1 MKDFPRRLLCG
12 VCTLIL
18 SLGLCLNAAAK
29 ENTTPLSLSPLSL
42 EEYPLYQQE
51 ERAADAYIVM
61 EATTGRVLC
70 GQNIHERLAMAS
82 TTKIIGAMMVLE
94 QPNLDESFTVDPD
107 AIQVEGSS
115 MGLQEGDS
123 VSLYALAC
131 GMLLPSGNDAANTAG
146 VRLYG
151 SIKGFVQAMNQRAQ
165 ELGLHNTHYVTACGL
180 DAEGH
185 YSTAFDLA
193 KLTRVALQNEDFA
206 FICSQSSMK
215 VKFGN
220 PPYER
225 WLQNYNRLLELYP
238 DCIGVKTGFTTLA
251 GRTLVTCAER
261 DGARYVCVTL
271 NDPDDWDDH
280 KALYDWA
287 FANYSFAEVIPAGL
301 SYEVPLISG
310 AEMTA
315 PAETEGAAYAL
326 IQNGESYDM
335 ELELPAFAF
344 APISE
349 GERAGRA
356 VACSDGQEIASVRI
370 VYSEDVEVDRELKL
384 TPGERFLRFWVLTG
398 LSAPFYLE

>member
-1 MKDFPRRLLCG
+1 MVLLLRKFTG
-12 VCTLIL
+12 ILL
-18 SLGLCLNAAAK
+18 SLALIFAVKIPARAELAVSAKAAI
-29 ENTTPLSLSPLSL
+29 LMH
-42 EEYPLYQQE
+42 
-51 ERAADAYIVM
+51 ADS
-61 EATTGRVLC
+61 GRVLYEK
-70 GQNIHERLAMAS
+70 NADEHMLIAS
-82 TTKIIGAMMVLE
+82 TTKIMTAIVVLE
-94 QPNLDESFTVDPD
+94 HCELDDLVEVDSRS
-107 AIQVEGSS
+107 AGIEGSS
-115 MGLQEGDS
+115 MYLKAGESYTVEDLLYGL
-123 VSLYALAC
+123 
-131 GMLLPSGNDAANTAG
+131 LLVSGNDAASALALH
-146 VRLYG
+146 VADSMEEFAEL
-151 SIKGFVQAMNQRAQ
+151 MNAKAA
-165 ELGLHNTHYVTACGL
+165 ELGMTESSFKNAHGL
-180 DAEGH
+180 DEEGH
-185 YSTAFDLA
+185 YSTARDMA
-193 KLTRVALQNEDFA
+193 KLAAYCMGNEDFA
-206 FICSQSSMK
+206 RIAGTVSHTVGEQTL
-215 VKFGN
+215 VN
-220 PPYER
+220 H
-225 WLQNYNRLLELYP
+225 NRLLREYDGCL
-238 DCIGVKTGFTTLA
+238 GLKTGYTMAA

-349 GERAGRA
+349 GDRAGRA

>member
-1 MKDFPRRLLCG
+1 MRKFTG
-12 VCTLIL
+12 IVL
-18 SLGLCLNAAAK
+18 SLALIFAVKIPARAELAVSAKAAI
-29 ENTTPLSLSPLSL
+29 LMH
-42 EEYPLYQQE
+42 
-51 ERAADAYIVM
+51 ADS
-61 EATTGRVLC
+61 GRVLYEK
-70 GQNIHERLAMAS
+70 NADEHMLIAS
-82 TTKIIGAMMVLE
+82 TTKIMTAIVVLE
-94 QPNLDESFTVDPD
+94 HCELDDLVEVDSRS
-107 AIQVEGSS
+107 AGIEGSS
-115 MGLQEGDS
+115 MYLKAGESYTVEDLLYGL
-123 VSLYALAC
+123 
-131 GMLLPSGNDAANTAG
+131 LLVSGNDAASALALH
-146 VRLYG
+146 VADSMEEFAEL
-151 SIKGFVQAMNQRAQ
+151 MNAKAA
-165 ELGLHNTHYVTACGL
+165 ELGMTESSFKNAHGL
-180 DAEGH
+180 DEEGH
-185 YSTAFDLA
+185 YSTARDMA
-193 KLTRVALQNEDFA
+193 KLAAYCMGNEDFA
-206 FICSQSSMK
+206 RIAGTVSHTVGEQTL
-215 VKFGN
+215 VN
-220 PPYER
+220 H
-225 WLQNYNRLLELYP
+225 NRLLREYDGCL
-238 DCIGVKTGFTTLA
+238 GLKTGYTMAA

-315 PAETEGAAYAL
+315 QAETEGAAYAL

>member
-1 MKDFPRRLLCG
+1 MVLLLRKFTG
-12 VCTLIL
+12 IVL
-18 SLGLCLNAAAK
+18 SLALIFAVKIPARAELAVSAKAAI
-29 ENTTPLSLSPLSL
+29 LMH
-42 EEYPLYQQE
+42 
-51 ERAADAYIVM
+51 ADS
-61 EATTGRVLC
+61 GRVLYEKNA
-70 GQNIHERLAMAS
+70 GEHMLIAS
-82 TTKIIGAMMVLE
+82 TTKIMTAIVVLE
-94 QPNLDESFTVDPD
+94 HCELDDLVEVDSRS
-107 AIQVEGSS
+107 AGIEGSS
-115 MGLQEGDS
+115 MYLKAGESYTVEDLLYGL
-123 VSLYALAC
+123 
-131 GMLLPSGNDAANTAG
+131 LLVSGNDAASALALH
-146 VRLYG
+146 VADSMEEFAEL
-151 SIKGFVQAMNQRAQ
+151 MNAKAA
-165 ELGLHNTHYVTACGL
+165 ELGMTESSFKNAHGL
-180 DAEGH
+180 DEEGH
-185 YSTAFDLA
+185 YSTARDMA
-193 KLTRVALQNEDFA
+193 KLAAYCMGNEDFA
-206 FICSQSSMK
+206 RIAGTVSHTVGEQTL
-215 VKFGN
+215 VN
-220 PPYER
+220 H
-225 WLQNYNRLLELYP
+225 NRLLREYDGCL
-238 DCIGVKTGFTTLA
+238 GLKTGYTMAA

-349 GERAGRA
+349 GDRAGRA

-398 LSAPFYLE
+398 LSSPFYLE

>member
-1 MKDFPRRLLCG
+1 MRKFTGIL
-12 VCTLIL
+12 L
-18 SLGLCLNAAAK
+18 SLALIFAVKIPARAELAVSAKAAI
-29 ENTTPLSLSPLSL
+29 LMH
-42 EEYPLYQQE
+42 
-51 ERAADAYIVM
+51 ADS
-61 EATTGRVLC
+61 GRVLYEK
-70 GQNIHERLAMAS
+70 NADEHMLIAS
-82 TTKIIGAMMVLE
+82 TTKIMTAIVVLE
-94 QPNLDESFTVDPD
+94 HCELDDLVEVDSRS
-107 AIQVEGSS
+107 AGIEGSS
-115 MGLQEGDS
+115 MYLKAGESYTVEDLLYGL
-123 VSLYALAC
+123 
-131 GMLLPSGNDAANTAG
+131 LLVSGNDAASALALH
-146 VRLYG
+146 VADSMEEFAEL
-151 SIKGFVQAMNQRAQ
+151 MNAKAA
-165 ELGLHNTHYVTACGL
+165 ELGMTESSFKNAHGL
-180 DAEGH
+180 DEEGH
-185 YSTAFDLA
+185 YSTARDMA
-193 KLTRVALQNEDFA
+193 KLAAYCMGNEDFA
-206 FICSQSSMK
+206 RIAGTVSHTVGEQTL
-215 VKFGN
+215 VN
-220 PPYER
+220 H
-225 WLQNYNRLLELYP
+225 NRLLREYDGCL
-238 DCIGVKTGFTTLA
+238 GLKTGYTMAA

-315 PAETEGAAYAL
+315 PAETEGSAYAL
-326 IQNGESYDM
+326 IKNGESFDM

>member
-1 MKDFPRRLLCG
+1 MRKFTG
-12 VCTLIL
+12 IVL
-18 SLGLCLNAAAK
+18 SLALIFAVKIPARAELAVSAKAAI
-29 ENTTPLSLSPLSL
+29 LMH
-42 EEYPLYQQE
+42 
-51 ERAADAYIVM
+51 ADS
-61 EATTGRVLC
+61 GRVLYEK
-70 GQNIHERLAMAS
+70 NADEHMLIAS
-82 TTKIIGAMMVLE
+82 TTKIMTAIVVLE
-94 QPNLDESFTVDPD
+94 HCELDDLVEVDSRS
-107 AIQVEGSS
+107 AGIEGSS
-115 MGLQEGDS
+115 MYLKAGESYTVEDLLYGL
-123 VSLYALAC
+123 
-131 GMLLPSGNDAANTAG
+131 LLVSGNDAASALALH
-146 VRLYG
+146 VADSMEEFAEL
-151 SIKGFVQAMNQRAQ
+151 MNAKAA
-165 ELGLHNTHYVTACGL
+165 ELGMTESSFKNAHGL
-180 DAEGH
+180 DEEGH
-185 YSTAFDLA
+185 YSTARDMA
-193 KLTRVALQNEDFA
+193 KLAAYCMGNEDFA
-206 FICSQSSMK
+206 RIAGTVSHTVGEQTL
-215 VKFGN
+215 VN
-220 PPYER
+220 H
-225 WLQNYNRLLELYP
+225 NRLLREYDGCL
-238 DCIGVKTGFTTLA
+238 GLKTGYTMAA

-326 IQNGESYDM
+326 IQNGESFDM

>member
-1 MKDFPRRLLCG
+1 MRKFTG
-12 VCTLIL
+12 IVL
-18 SLGLCLNAAAK
+18 SLALIFAVKIPARAELAVSAKAAI
-29 ENTTPLSLSPLSL
+29 LMH
-42 EEYPLYQQE
+42 
-51 ERAADAYIVM
+51 ADS
-61 EATTGRVLC
+61 GRVLYEK
-70 GQNIHERLAMAS
+70 NADEHMLIAS
-82 TTKIIGAMMVLE
+82 TTKIMTAIVVLE
-94 QPNLDESFTVDPD
+94 HCELDDLVEVDSRS
-107 AIQVEGSS
+107 AGIEGSS
-115 MGLQEGDS
+115 MYLKAGESYTVEDLLYGL
-123 VSLYALAC
+123 
-131 GMLLPSGNDAANTAG
+131 LLVSGNDAASALALH
-146 VRLYG
+146 VADSMEEFAEL
-151 SIKGFVQAMNQRAQ
+151 MNAKAA
-165 ELGLHNTHYVTACGL
+165 ELGMTESSFKNAHGL
-180 DAEGH
+180 DEEGH
-185 YSTAFDLA
+185 YSTARDMA
-193 KLTRVALQNEDFA
+193 KLAAYCIGNEDFA
-206 FICSQSSMK
+206 RIAGTVSHTVGEQTL
-215 VKFGN
+215 VN
-220 PPYER
+220 H
-225 WLQNYNRLLELYP
+225 NRLLREYDGCL
-238 DCIGVKTGFTTLA
+238 GLKTGYTMAA

-271 NDPDDWDDH
+271 NDPADWDDH

-349 GERAGRA
+349 GDRAGRA

>member
-1 MKDFPRRLLCG
+1 MVLLLRKFTG
-12 VCTLIL
+12 IVL
-18 SLGLCLNAAAK
+18 SLALIFAVKIPARAELAVSAKAAI
-29 ENTTPLSLSPLSL
+29 LMH
-42 EEYPLYQQE
+42 
-51 ERAADAYIVM
+51 ADS
-61 EATTGRVLC
+61 GRVLYEK
-70 GQNIHERLAMAS
+70 NADEHMLIAS
-82 TTKIIGAMMVLE
+82 TTKIMTAIVVLE
-94 QPNLDESFTVDPD
+94 HCELDDLVEVDSRS
-107 AIQVEGSS
+107 AGIEGSS
-115 MGLQEGDS
+115 MYLKAGESYTVEDLLYGL
-123 VSLYALAC
+123 
-131 GMLLPSGNDAANTAG
+131 LLVSGNDAASALALH
-146 VRLYG
+146 VADSMEEFAEL
-151 SIKGFVQAMNQRAQ
+151 MNAKAA
-165 ELGLHNTHYVTACGL
+165 ELGMTESSFKNAHGL
-180 DAEGH
+180 DEEGH
-185 YSTAFDLA
+185 YSTARDMA
-193 KLTRVALQNEDFA
+193 KLAAYCMGNEDFA
-206 FICSQSSMK
+206 RIAGTVSHTVGEQTL
-215 VKFGN
+215 VN
-220 PPYER
+220 H
-225 WLQNYNRLLELYP
+225 NRLLREY
-238 DCIGVKTGFTTLA
+238 DCCLGLKTGYTMAA

-326 IQNGESYDM
+326 IKNGESYDM

>member
-1 MKDFPRRLLCG
+1 MRKFTGIL
-12 VCTLIL
+12 L
-18 SLGLCLNAAAK
+18 SLALIFAVKIPAQAELAVSAKAAI
-29 ENTTPLSLSPLSL
+29 LMH
-42 EEYPLYQQE
+42 
-51 ERAADAYIVM
+51 ADS
-61 EATTGRVLC
+61 GRVLYEK
-70 GQNIHERLAMAS
+70 NADEHMLIAS
-82 TTKIIGAMMVLE
+82 TTKIMTAIVVLE
-94 QPNLDESFTVDPD
+94 HCELDDLVEVDSRS
-107 AIQVEGSS
+107 AGIEGSS
-115 MGLQEGDS
+115 MYLKAGESYTVEDLLYGL
-123 VSLYALAC
+123 
-131 GMLLPSGNDAANTAG
+131 LLVSGNDAASALALH
-146 VRLYG
+146 VADSMEEFAEL
-151 SIKGFVQAMNQRAQ
+151 MNAKAA
-165 ELGLHNTHYVTACGL
+165 ELGMTESSFKNAHGL
-180 DAEGH
+180 DEEGH
-185 YSTAFDLA
+185 YSTARDMA
-193 KLTRVALQNEDFA
+193 KLAAYCMGNEDFA
-206 FICSQSSMK
+206 RIAGTVSHTVGEQTL
-215 VKFGN
+215 VN
-220 PPYER
+220 H
-225 WLQNYNRLLELYP
+225 NRLLREYDGCL
-238 DCIGVKTGFTTLA
+238 GLKTGYTMAA

-271 NDPDDWDDH
+271 NDPADWDDH

-349 GERAGRA
+349 GDRAGRA

-384 TPGERFLRFWVLTG
+384 TPGERFLRFWVLTR

>member
-1 MKDFPRRLLCG
+1 LRKFTGIL
-12 VCTLIL
+12 L
-18 SLGLCLNAAAK
+18 SLALIFAVKIPARAELAVSAKAAI
-29 ENTTPLSLSPLSL
+29 LMH
-42 EEYPLYQQE
+42 
-51 ERAADAYIVM
+51 ADS
-61 EATTGRVLC
+61 GRVLYEK
-70 GQNIHERLAMAS
+70 NADEHMLIAS
-82 TTKIIGAMMVLE
+82 TTKIMTAIVVLE
-94 QPNLDESFTVDPD
+94 HCELDDLVEVDSRS
-107 AIQVEGSS
+107 AGIEGSS
-115 MGLQEGDS
+115 MYLKAGESYTVEDLLYGL
-123 VSLYALAC
+123 
-131 GMLLPSGNDAANTAG
+131 LLVSGNDAASALALH
-146 VRLYG
+146 VADSMEEFAEL
-151 SIKGFVQAMNQRAQ
+151 MNAKAA
-165 ELGLHNTHYVTACGL
+165 ELGMTESSFKNAHGL
-180 DAEGH
+180 DEEGH
-185 YSTAFDLA
+185 YSTARDMA
-193 KLTRVALQNEDFA
+193 KLAAYCMGNEDFA
-206 FICSQSSMK
+206 RIAGTVSHTVGEQTL
-215 VKFGN
+215 VN
-220 PPYER
+220 H
-225 WLQNYNRLLELYP
+225 NRLLREYDGCL
-238 DCIGVKTGFTTLA
+238 GLKTGYTMAA

-315 PAETEGAAYAL
+315 PAETEGSAYAL
-326 IQNGESYDM
+326 IKNGESFDM

>member
-1 MKDFPRRLLCG
+1 MVLLLRKFTG
-12 VCTLIL
+12 IVL
-18 SLGLCLNAAAK
+18 SLALIFAVKIPARAELAVSAKAAI
-29 ENTTPLSLSPLSL
+29 LMH
-42 EEYPLYQQE
+42 
-51 ERAADAYIVM
+51 ADS
-61 EATTGRVLC
+61 GRVLYEK
-70 GQNIHERLAMAS
+70 NADEHMLIAS
-82 TTKIIGAMMVLE
+82 TTKIMTAIVVLE
-94 QPNLDESFTVDPD
+94 HCELDDLVEVDSRS
-107 AIQVEGSS
+107 AGIEGSS
-115 MGLQEGDS
+115 MYLKAGESYTVEDLLYGL
-123 VSLYALAC
+123 
-131 GMLLPSGNDAANTAG
+131 LLVSGNDAASALALH
-146 VRLYG
+146 VADSMEEFAEL
-151 SIKGFVQAMNQRAQ
+151 MNAKAA
-165 ELGLHNTHYVTACGL
+165 ELGMTESSFKNAHGL
-180 DAEGH
+180 DEEGH
-185 YSTAFDLA
+185 YSTARDMA
-193 KLTRVALQNEDFA
+193 KLAAYCMGNEDFA
-206 FICSQSSMK
+206 RIAGTVSHTVGEQTL
-215 VKFGN
+215 VN
-220 PPYER
+220 H
-225 WLQNYNRLLELYP
+225 NRLLREYDGCL
-238 DCIGVKTGFTTLA
+238 GLKTGYTMAA

-271 NDPDDWDDH
+271 NDPADWDDH

-349 GERAGRA
+349 GDRAGRA
-356 VACSDGQEIASVRI
+356 VACLDGQEIASVRI

>member
-1 MKDFPRRLLCG
+1 MVLLLRKFTG
-12 VCTLIL
+12 IVL
-18 SLGLCLNAAAK
+18 SLALIFAVKIPARAELAVSAKAAI
-29 ENTTPLSLSPLSL
+29 LMH
-42 EEYPLYQQE
+42 
-51 ERAADAYIVM
+51 ADS
-61 EATTGRVLC
+61 GRVLYEK
-70 GQNIHERLAMAS
+70 NADERMLIAS
-82 TTKIIGAMMVLE
+82 TTKIMTAIVVLE
-94 QPNLDESFTVDPD
+94 HCELDDLVEVDSRS
-107 AIQVEGSS
+107 AGIEGSS
-115 MGLQEGDS
+115 MYLKAGESYTVEDLLYGL
-123 VSLYALAC
+123 
-131 GMLLPSGNDAANTAG
+131 LLVSGNDAASALALH
-146 VRLYG
+146 VADSMEEFAEL
-151 SIKGFVQAMNQRAQ
+151 MNAKAA
-165 ELGLHNTHYVTACGL
+165 ELGLTESSFKNAHGL
-180 DAEGH
+180 DEEGH
-185 YSTAFDLA
+185 YSTARDMA
-193 KLTRVALQNEDFA
+193 KLAAYCIGNEDFA
-206 FICSQSSMK
+206 RIAGTVSHTVGEQTL
-215 VKFGN
+215 VN
-220 PPYER
+220 H
-225 WLQNYNRLLELYP
+225 NRLLREYDGCL
-238 DCIGVKTGFTTLA
+238 GLKTGYTMAA

-370 VYSEDVEVDRELKL
+370 VYSEDVEMDRELKL

>member
-1 MKDFPRRLLCG
+1 MVLLLRKFTG
-12 VCTLIL
+12 ILL
-18 SLGLCLNAAAK
+18 SLALIFAVKIPARAELAVSAEAAI
-29 ENTTPLSLSPLSL
+29 LMH
-42 EEYPLYQQE
+42 
-51 ERAADAYIVM
+51 ADS
-61 EATTGRVLC
+61 GRVLYEK
-70 GQNIHERLAMAS
+70 NADEHMLIAS
-82 TTKIIGAMMVLE
+82 TTKIMTAIVVLE
-94 QPNLDESFTVDPD
+94 HCELDDLVEVDSRS
-107 AIQVEGSS
+107 AGIEGSS
-115 MGLQEGDS
+115 MYLKAGESYTVEDLLYGL
-123 VSLYALAC
+123 
-131 GMLLPSGNDAANTAG
+131 LLVSGNDAASALALH
-146 VRLYG
+146 VADSMEEFAEL
-151 SIKGFVQAMNQRAQ
+151 MNAKAA
-165 ELGLHNTHYVTACGL
+165 ELGMTESSFKNAHGL
-180 DAEGH
+180 DEEGH
-185 YSTAFDLA
+185 YSTARDMA
-193 KLTRVALQNEDFA
+193 KLAAYCMGNEDFA
-206 FICSQSSMK
+206 RIAGTVSHTVGEQTL
-215 VKFGN
+215 VN
-220 PPYER
+220 H
-225 WLQNYNRLLELYP
+225 NRLLREYDGCL
-238 DCIGVKTGFTTLA
+238 GLKTGYTMAA

-326 IQNGESYDM
+326 IQNGERYDM

>member
-1 MKDFPRRLLCG
+1 MVLLLRKFTG
-12 VCTLIL
+12 IVL
-18 SLGLCLNAAAK
+18 SLALIFAVKIPARAELAVSAKAAI
-29 ENTTPLSLSPLSL
+29 LMH
-42 EEYPLYQQE
+42 
-51 ERAADAYIVM
+51 ADS
-61 EATTGRVLC
+61 GRVLYEK
-70 GQNIHERLAMAS
+70 NADEHMLIAS
-82 TTKIIGAMMVLE
+82 TTKIMTAIVVLE
-94 QPNLDESFTVDPD
+94 HCELDDLVEVDSRS
-107 AIQVEGSS
+107 AGIEGSS
-115 MGLQEGDS
+115 MYLKAGESYTVEDLLYGL
-123 VSLYALAC
+123 
-131 GMLLPSGNDAANTAG
+131 LLVSGNDAASALALH
-146 VRLYG
+146 VADSMEEFAEL
-151 SIKGFVQAMNQRAQ
+151 MNAKAA
-165 ELGLHNTHYVTACGL
+165 ELGMTESSFKNAHGL
-180 DAEGH
+180 DEEGH
-185 YSTAFDLA
+185 YSTARDMA
-193 KLTRVALQNEDFA
+193 KLAAYCMGNEDFA
-206 FICSQSSMK
+206 RIAGTVSHTVGEQTL
-215 VKFGN
+215 VN
-220 PPYER
+220 H
-225 WLQNYNRLLELYP
+225 NRLLREYDGCL
-238 DCIGVKTGFTTLA
+238 GLKTGYTMAA

-315 PAETEGAAYAL
+315 QAETEGAAYAL

-398 LSAPFYLE
+398 LSSPFYLE

>member
-1 MKDFPRRLLCG
+1 MRKFTG
-12 VCTLIL
+12 IVL
-18 SLGLCLNAAAK
+18 SLALIFAVKIPARAELAVSAKAAI
-29 ENTTPLSLSPLSL
+29 LMH
-42 EEYPLYQQE
+42 
-51 ERAADAYIVM
+51 ADS
-61 EATTGRVLC
+61 GRVLYEK
-70 GQNIHERLAMAS
+70 NADEHMLIAS
-82 TTKIIGAMMVLE
+82 TTKIMTAIVVLE
-94 QPNLDESFTVDPD
+94 HCELDDLVEVDSRS
-107 AIQVEGSS
+107 AGIEGSS
-115 MGLQEGDS
+115 MYLKAGESYTVEDLLYGL
-123 VSLYALAC
+123 
-131 GMLLPSGNDAANTAG
+131 LLVSGNDAASALALH
-146 VRLYG
+146 VADSMEEFAEL
-151 SIKGFVQAMNQRAQ
+151 MNAKAA
-165 ELGLHNTHYVTACGL
+165 ELGMTESSFKNAHGL
-180 DAEGH
+180 DEEGH
-185 YSTAFDLA
+185 YSTARDMA
-193 KLTRVALQNEDFA
+193 KLAAYCMGNEDFA
-206 FICSQSSMK
+206 RIAGTVSHTVGEQTQ
-215 VKFGN
+215 VN
-220 PPYER
+220 H
-225 WLQNYNRLLELYP
+225 NRLLREYDGCL
-238 DCIGVKTGFTTLA
+238 GLKTGYTMAA

-384 TPGERFLRFWVLTG
+384 TPGERFLRFWVLTR

>member
-1 MKDFPRRLLCG
+1 MRKFTGIL
-12 VCTLIL
+12 L
-18 SLGLCLNAAAK
+18 SLALIFAVKIPARAELAVSAKAAI
-29 ENTTPLSLSPLSL
+29 LMH
-42 EEYPLYQQE
+42 
-51 ERAADAYIVM
+51 ADS
-61 EATTGRVLC
+61 GRVLYEK
-70 GQNIHERLAMAS
+70 NADEHMLIAS
-82 TTKIIGAMMVLE
+82 TTKIMTAIVVLE
-94 QPNLDESFTVDPD
+94 HCELDDLVEVDSRS
-107 AIQVEGSS
+107 AGIEGSS
-115 MGLQEGDS
+115 MYLKAGESYTVEDLLYGL
-123 VSLYALAC
+123 
-131 GMLLPSGNDAANTAG
+131 LLVSGNDAASA
-146 VRLYG
+146 LALHAAD
-151 SIKGFVQAMNQRAQ
+151 SMEEFAELMNAKAA
-165 ELGLHNTHYVTACGL
+165 ELGMTESSFKNAHGL
-180 DAEGH
+180 DEEGH
-185 YSTAFDLA
+185 YSTARDMA
-193 KLTRVALQNEDFA
+193 KLAAYCMGNEDFA
-206 FICSQSSMK
+206 RIAGTVSHTVGEQTL
-215 VKFGN
+215 VN
-220 PPYER
+220 H
-225 WLQNYNRLLELYP
+225 NRLLREYDGCL
-238 DCIGVKTGFTTLA
+238 GLKTGYTMAA

-398 LSAPFYLE
+398 LSSPFYLE

>member
-1 MKDFPRRLLCG
+1 MRKFTG
-12 VCTLIL
+12 IVL
-18 SLGLCLNAAAK
+18 SLALIFAVKIPARAELAVSAKAAI
-29 ENTTPLSLSPLSL
+29 LMH
-42 EEYPLYQQE
+42 
-51 ERAADAYIVM
+51 ADS
-61 EATTGRVLC
+61 GRVLYEK
-70 GQNIHERLAMAS
+70 NADEHMLIAS
-82 TTKIIGAMMVLE
+82 TTKIMTAIVVLE
-94 QPNLDESFTVDPD
+94 HCELDDLVEVDSRS
-107 AIQVEGSS
+107 AGIEGSS
-115 MGLQEGDS
+115 MYLKAGESYTVEDLLYGL
-123 VSLYALAC
+123 
-131 GMLLPSGNDAANTAG
+131 LLVSGNDAASALALH
-146 VRLYG
+146 VADSMEEFAEL
-151 SIKGFVQAMNQRAQ
+151 MNAKAA
-165 ELGLHNTHYVTACGL
+165 ELGMTESSFKNAHGL
-180 DAEGH
+180 DEEGH
-185 YSTAFDLA
+185 YSTARDMA
-193 KLTRVALQNEDFA
+193 KLAAYCMGNEDFA
-206 FICSQSSMK
+206 RIARTVSHTVGEQTL
-215 VKFGN
+215 VN
-220 PPYER
+220 H
-225 WLQNYNRLLELYP
+225 NRLLREYDGCL
-238 DCIGVKTGFTTLA
+238 GLKTGYTMAA

-398 LSAPFYLE
+398 LSSPFYLE

>member
-1 MKDFPRRLLCG
+1 MVLLLRKFTG
-12 VCTLIL
+12 IVL
-18 SLGLCLNAAAK
+18 SLALIFAVKIPARAELAVSAKAAI
-29 ENTTPLSLSPLSL
+29 LMH
-42 EEYPLYQQE
+42 
-51 ERAADAYIVM
+51 ADS
-61 EATTGRVLC
+61 GRVLYEK
-70 GQNIHERLAMAS
+70 NADEHMLIAS
-82 TTKIIGAMMVLE
+82 TTKIMTAIVVLE
-94 QPNLDESFTVDPD
+94 HCELDDLVEVDSRS
-107 AIQVEGSS
+107 AGIEGSS
-115 MGLQEGDS
+115 MYLKAGESYTVEDLLYGL
-123 VSLYALAC
+123 
-131 GMLLPSGNDAANTAG
+131 LLVSGNDAASALALH
-146 VRLYG
+146 VADSMEEFAEL
-151 SIKGFVQAMNQRAQ
+151 MNAKAA
-165 ELGLHNTHYVTACGL
+165 ELGMTESSFKNAHGL
-180 DAEGH
+180 DEEGH
-185 YSTAFDLA
+185 YSTARDMA
-193 KLTRVALQNEDFA
+193 KLAAYCMGNEDFA
-206 FICSQSSMK
+206 RIAGTVSHTVGEQTL
-215 VKFGN
+215 VN
-220 PPYER
+220 H
-225 WLQNYNRLLELYP
+225 NRLLREYDGCL
-238 DCIGVKTGFTTLA
+238 GLKTGYTMAA

-349 GERAGRA
+349 GDRAGRA

-384 TPGERFLRFWVLTG
+384 TPGERFLRFWVLTR

>member
-1 MKDFPRRLLCG
+1 MVLLLRKFTG
-12 VCTLIL
+12 IVL
-18 SLGLCLNAAAK
+18 SLALIFAVKIPARAELAVSAKAAI
-29 ENTTPLSLSPLSL
+29 LMH
-42 EEYPLYQQE
+42 
-51 ERAADAYIVM
+51 ADS
-61 EATTGRVLC
+61 GRVLYEK
-70 GQNIHERLAMAS
+70 NADEHMLIAS
-82 TTKIIGAMMVLE
+82 TTKIMTAIVVLE
-94 QPNLDESFTVDPD
+94 HCELDDLVEVDSRS
-107 AIQVEGSS
+107 AGIEGSS
-115 MGLQEGDS
+115 MYLKAGESYTVEDLLYGL
-123 VSLYALAC
+123 
-131 GMLLPSGNDAANTAG
+131 LLVSGNDAASALALH
-146 VRLYG
+146 VADSMEEFAEL
-151 SIKGFVQAMNQRAQ
+151 MNAKAA
-165 ELGLHNTHYVTACGL
+165 ELGMTESSFKNAHGL
-180 DAEGH
+180 DEEGH
-185 YSTAFDLA
+185 YSTARDMA
-193 KLTRVALQNEDFA
+193 KLAAYCIGNEDFA
-206 FICSQSSMK
+206 RIAGTVSHTVGEQTL
-215 VKFGN
+215 VN
-220 PPYER
+220 H
-225 WLQNYNRLLELYP
+225 NRLLREYDGCL
-238 DCIGVKTGFTTLA
+238 GLKTGYTMAA

-384 TPGERFLRFWVLTG
+384 TPGERFLCFWVLTG
-398 LSAPFYLE
+398 LSSPFYLE

>member
-1 MKDFPRRLLCG
+1 MRKFTGIL
-12 VCTLIL
+12 L
-18 SLGLCLNAAAK
+18 SLALIFAVKIPARAELAVSAKAAI
-29 ENTTPLSLSPLSL
+29 LMH
-42 EEYPLYQQE
+42 
-51 ERAADAYIVM
+51 ADS
-61 EATTGRVLC
+61 GRVLYEK
-70 GQNIHERLAMAS
+70 NADEHMLIAS
-82 TTKIIGAMMVLE
+82 TTKIMTAIVVLE
-94 QPNLDESFTVDPD
+94 HCELDDLVEIDSRS
-107 AIQVEGSS
+107 AGIEGSS
-115 MGLQEGDS
+115 MYLKAGESYTVEDLLYGL
-123 VSLYALAC
+123 
-131 GMLLPSGNDAANTAG
+131 LLVSGNDAASALALH
-146 VRLYG
+146 VADSMEEFAEL
-151 SIKGFVQAMNQRAQ
+151 MNAKAA
-165 ELGLHNTHYVTACGL
+165 ELGMTESSFKNAHGL
-180 DAEGH
+180 DEEGH
-185 YSTAFDLA
+185 YSTARDMA
-193 KLTRVALQNEDFA
+193 KLAAYCMGNEDFA
-206 FICSQSSMK
+206 RIAGTVSHTVGEQTL
-215 VKFGN
+215 VN
-220 PPYER
+220 H
-225 WLQNYNRLLELYP
+225 NRLLREYDGCL
-238 DCIGVKTGFTTLA
+238 GLKTGYTMAA

-326 IQNGESYDM
+326 IKNGESYDM

>member
-1 MKDFPRRLLCG
+1 MRKFTG
-12 VCTLIL
+12 IVL
-18 SLGLCLNAAAK
+18 SLALIFAVKIPARAELAVSAKAAI
-29 ENTTPLSLSPLSL
+29 LMH
-42 EEYPLYQQE
+42 
-51 ERAADAYIVM
+51 ADS
-61 EATTGRVLC
+61 GRVLYEKKADEHML
-70 GQNIHERLAMAS
+70 IAS
-82 TTKIIGAMMVLE
+82 TTKIMTAIVVLE
-94 QPNLDESFTVDPD
+94 HCELDDLVEVDSRS
-107 AIQVEGSS
+107 AGIEGSS
-115 MGLQEGDS
+115 MYLKAGESYTVEDLLYGL
-123 VSLYALAC
+123 
-131 GMLLPSGNDAANTAG
+131 LLVSGNDAASALALH
-146 VRLYG
+146 VADSMEEFAEL
-151 SIKGFVQAMNQRAQ
+151 MNAKAA
-165 ELGLHNTHYVTACGL
+165 ELGMTESSFKNAHGL
-180 DAEGH
+180 DEEGH
-185 YSTAFDLA
+185 YSTARDMA
-193 KLTRVALQNEDFA
+193 KLAAYCMGNEDFA
-206 FICSQSSMK
+206 RIAGTVSHTVGEQTL
-215 VKFGN
+215 VN
-220 PPYER
+220 H
-225 WLQNYNRLLELYP
+225 NRLLREYDGCL
-238 DCIGVKTGFTTLA
+238 GLKTGYTMAA

-315 PAETEGAAYAL
+315 QAETEGAAYAL

-398 LSAPFYLE
+398 LSSPFYLE

>member
-1 MKDFPRRLLCG
+1 MRKFTG
-12 VCTLIL
+12 IVL
-18 SLGLCLNAAAK
+18 SLALIFAVKIPARAELAVSAKAAI
-29 ENTTPLSLSPLSL
+29 LMH
-42 EEYPLYQQE
+42 
-51 ERAADAYIVM
+51 ADS
-61 EATTGRVLC
+61 GRVLYEK
-70 GQNIHERLAMAS
+70 NADERMLIAS
-82 TTKIIGAMMVLE
+82 TTKIMTAIVVLE
-94 QPNLDESFTVDPD
+94 HCELDDLVEVDSRS
-107 AIQVEGSS
+107 AGIEGSS
-115 MGLQEGDS
+115 MYLKAGESYTVEDLLYGL
-123 VSLYALAC
+123 
-131 GMLLPSGNDAANTAG
+131 LLVSGNDAASALALH
-146 VRLYG
+146 VADSMEEFAEL
-151 SIKGFVQAMNQRAQ
+151 MNAKAA
-165 ELGLHNTHYVTACGL
+165 ELGLTESSFKNAHGL
-180 DAEGH
+180 DEEGH
-185 YSTAFDLA
+185 YSTARDMA
-193 KLTRVALQNEDFA
+193 KLAAYCMGNEDFA
-206 FICSQSSMK
+206 RIAGTVSHTVGEQTL
-215 VKFGN
+215 VN
-220 PPYER
+220 H
-225 WLQNYNRLLELYP
+225 NRLLREYDGCL
-238 DCIGVKTGFTTLA
+238 GLKTGYTMAA

>member
-1 MKDFPRRLLCG
+1 MVLLLRKFTG
-12 VCTLIL
+12 ILL
-18 SLGLCLNAAAK
+18 SLALIFAVKIPARAELAVSAKAAI
-29 ENTTPLSLSPLSL
+29 LMH
-42 EEYPLYQQE
+42 
-51 ERAADAYIVM
+51 ADS
-61 EATTGRVLC
+61 GRVLYEK
-70 GQNIHERLAMAS
+70 NADEHMLIAS
-82 TTKIIGAMMVLE
+82 TTKIMTAIVVLE
-94 QPNLDESFTVDPD
+94 HCELDDLVEVDSRS
-107 AIQVEGSS
+107 AGIEGSS
-115 MGLQEGDS
+115 MYLKAEESYTVEDLLYGL
-123 VSLYALAC
+123 
-131 GMLLPSGNDAANTAG
+131 LLVSGNDAASALALH
-146 VRLYG
+146 VADSMEEFAEL
-151 SIKGFVQAMNQRAQ
+151 MNAKAA
-165 ELGLHNTHYVTACGL
+165 ELGMTESSFKNAHGL
-180 DAEGH
+180 DEEGH
-185 YSTAFDLA
+185 YSTARDMA
-193 KLTRVALQNEDFA
+193 KLAAYCMGNEDFA
-206 FICSQSSMK
+206 RIAGTVSHTVGEQTL
-215 VKFGN
+215 VN
-220 PPYER
+220 H
-225 WLQNYNRLLELYP
+225 NRLLREYDGCL
-238 DCIGVKTGFTTLA
+238 GLKTGYTMAA

>member
-1 MKDFPRRLLCG
+1 MVLLLRKFTG
-12 VCTLIL
+12 ILLSLTLIFAVKIPARAEL
-18 SLGLCLNAAAK
+18 AVSAKAAI
-29 ENTTPLSLSPLSL
+29 LMH
-42 EEYPLYQQE
+42 
-51 ERAADAYIVM
+51 ADS
-61 EATTGRVLC
+61 GRVLYEK
-70 GQNIHERLAMAS
+70 NADEHMLIAS
-82 TTKIIGAMMVLE
+82 TTKIMTAIVVLE
-94 QPNLDESFTVDPD
+94 HCELDDLVEVDSRS
-107 AIQVEGSS
+107 AGIEGSS
-115 MGLQEGDS
+115 MYLKAGESYTVEDLLYGL
-123 VSLYALAC
+123 
-131 GMLLPSGNDAANTAG
+131 LLVSGNDAASALALH
-146 VRLYG
+146 VADSMEEFAEL
-151 SIKGFVQAMNQRAQ
+151 MNAKAA
-165 ELGLHNTHYVTACGL
+165 ELGMTESSFKNAHGL
-180 DAEGH
+180 DEEGH
-185 YSTAFDLA
+185 YSTARDMA
-193 KLTRVALQNEDFA
+193 KLAAYCMGNEDFA
-206 FICSQSSMK
+206 RIAGTVSHTVGEQTL
-215 VKFGN
+215 VN
-220 PPYER
+220 H
-225 WLQNYNRLLELYP
+225 NRLLREYDGCL
-238 DCIGVKTGFTTLA
+238 GLKTGYTMAA

-315 PAETEGAAYAL
+315 PAETEGSAYAL
-326 IQNGESYDM
+326 IKNGESFDM

-384 TPGERFLRFWVLTG
+384 TPGERFLRFWVLMG

>member
-1 MKDFPRRLLCG
+1 MRKFTGIL
-12 VCTLIL
+12 L
-18 SLGLCLNAAAK
+18 SLALIFAVKIPARAELAVSAKAAI
-29 ENTTPLSLSPLSL
+29 LMH
-42 EEYPLYQQE
+42 
-51 ERAADAYIVM
+51 ADS
-61 EATTGRVLC
+61 GRVLYEK
-70 GQNIHERLAMAS
+70 NADEHMLIAS
-82 TTKIIGAMMVLE
+82 TTKIMTAIVVLE
-94 QPNLDESFTVDPD
+94 HCELDDLVEVDSRS
-107 AIQVEGSS
+107 AGIEGSS
-115 MGLQEGDS
+115 MYLKAGESYTVEDLLYGL
-123 VSLYALAC
+123 
-131 GMLLPSGNDAANTAG
+131 LLVSGNDAASALALH
-146 VRLYG
+146 VADSMEEFAEL
-151 SIKGFVQAMNQRAQ
+151 MNAKAA
-165 ELGLHNTHYVTACGL
+165 ELGMTESSFKNAHGL
-180 DAEGH
+180 DEEGH
-185 YSTAFDLA
+185 YSTARDMA
-193 KLTRVALQNEDFA
+193 KLAAYCMGNEDFA
-206 FICSQSSMK
+206 RIAGTVSHTVGEQTL
-215 VKFGN
+215 VN
-220 PPYER
+220 H
-225 WLQNYNRLLELYP
+225 NRLLREYDGCL
-238 DCIGVKTGFTTLA
+238 GLKTGYTMAA

-398 LSAPFYLE
+398 LSSPFYLE

>member
-1 MKDFPRRLLCG
+1 MRKFTG
-12 VCTLIL
+12 IVL
-18 SLGLCLNAAAK
+18 SLALIFAVKIPARAELAVSAKAAI
-29 ENTTPLSLSPLSL
+29 LMH
-42 EEYPLYQQE
+42 
-51 ERAADAYIVM
+51 ADS
-61 EATTGRVLC
+61 GRVLYEK
-70 GQNIHERLAMAS
+70 NADEHMLIAS
-82 TTKIIGAMMVLE
+82 TTKIMTAIVVLE
-94 QPNLDESFTVDPD
+94 HCELDDLVEVDSRS
-107 AIQVEGSS
+107 AGIEGSS
-115 MGLQEGDS
+115 MYLKAGESYTVEDLLYGL
-123 VSLYALAC
+123 
-131 GMLLPSGNDAANTAG
+131 LLVSGNDAASALALHVADSMEEFAELMTA
-146 VRLYG
+146 
-151 SIKGFVQAMNQRAQ
+151 KAA
-165 ELGLHNTHYVTACGL
+165 ELGMTESSFKNAHGL
-180 DAEGH
+180 DEEGH
-185 YSTAFDLA
+185 YSTARDMA
-193 KLTRVALQNEDFA
+193 KLAAYCMGNEDFA
-206 FICSQSSMK
+206 RIAGTVSHTVGEQTL
-215 VKFGN
+215 VN
-220 PPYER
+220 H
-225 WLQNYNRLLELYP
+225 NRLLREYDGCL
-238 DCIGVKTGFTTLA
+238 GLKTGYTMAA

>member
-1 MKDFPRRLLCG
+1 MRKFTGIL
-12 VCTLIL
+12 L
-18 SLGLCLNAAAK
+18 SLALIFAVKIPAQAELAVSAKAAI
-29 ENTTPLSLSPLSL
+29 LMH
-42 EEYPLYQQE
+42 
-51 ERAADAYIVM
+51 ADS
-61 EATTGRVLC
+61 GRVLYEK
-70 GQNIHERLAMAS
+70 NADEHMLIAS
-82 TTKIIGAMMVLE
+82 TTKIMTAIVVLE
-94 QPNLDESFTVDPD
+94 HCELDDLVEVDSRS
-107 AIQVEGSS
+107 AGIEGSS
-115 MGLQEGDS
+115 MYLKAGESYTVEDLLYGL
-123 VSLYALAC
+123 
-131 GMLLPSGNDAANTAG
+131 LLVSGNDAASALALH
-146 VRLYG
+146 VADSMEEFAEL
-151 SIKGFVQAMNQRAQ
+151 MNAKAA
-165 ELGLHNTHYVTACGL
+165 ELGMTESSFKNAHGL
-180 DAEGH
+180 DEEGH
-185 YSTAFDLA
+185 YSTARDMA
-193 KLTRVALQNEDFA
+193 KLAAYCMGNEDFA
-206 FICSQSSMK
+206 RIAGTVSHTVGEQTL
-215 VKFGN
+215 VN
-220 PPYER
+220 H
-225 WLQNYNRLLELYP
+225 NRLLREYDGCL
-238 DCIGVKTGFTTLA
+238 GLKTGYTMAA
-251 GRTLVTCAER
+251 GRTLVTCAES

-384 TPGERFLRFWVLTG
+384 TPGERFLRFWVLTR

>member
-1 MKDFPRRLLCG
+1 MRKFTG
-12 VCTLIL
+12 IVL
-18 SLGLCLNAAAK
+18 SLALIFAVKIPARAELAVSAKAAI
-29 ENTTPLSLSPLSL
+29 LMH
-42 EEYPLYQQE
+42 
-51 ERAADAYIVM
+51 ADS
-61 EATTGRVLC
+61 GRVLYEK
-70 GQNIHERLAMAS
+70 NADEHMLIAS
-82 TTKIIGAMMVLE
+82 TTKIMTAIVVLE
-94 QPNLDESFTVDPD
+94 HCELDDLVEVDSRS
-107 AIQVEGSS
+107 AGIEGSS
-115 MGLQEGDS
+115 MYLKAGESYTVEDLLYGL
-123 VSLYALAC
+123 
-131 GMLLPSGNDAANTAG
+131 LLVSGNDAASALALH
-146 VRLYG
+146 VADSMEEFAEL
-151 SIKGFVQAMNQRAQ
+151 MNAKAA
-165 ELGLHNTHYVTACGL
+165 ELGMTESSFKNAHGL
-180 DAEGH
+180 DEEGH
-185 YSTAFDLA
+185 YSTARDMA
-193 KLTRVALQNEDFA
+193 KLAAYCIGNEDFA
-206 FICSQSSMK
+206 RIAGTVSHTVGEQTL
-215 VKFGN
+215 VN
-220 PPYER
+220 H
-225 WLQNYNRLLELYP
+225 NRLLREYDGCL
-238 DCIGVKTGFTTLA
+238 GLKTGYTMAA

-398 LSAPFYLE
+398 LSSPFYLE

>member
-1 MKDFPRRLLCG
+1 MVLLLRKFTG
-12 VCTLIL
+12 IVL
-18 SLGLCLNAAAK
+18 SLALIFAVKIPARAELAVSAKAAI
-29 ENTTPLSLSPLSL
+29 LMH
-42 EEYPLYQQE
+42 
-51 ERAADAYIVM
+51 ADS
-61 EATTGRVLC
+61 GRVLYEK
-70 GQNIHERLAMAS
+70 NADERMLIAS
-82 TTKIIGAMMVLE
+82 TTKIMTAIVVLE
-94 QPNLDESFTVDPD
+94 HCELDDLVEVDSRS
-107 AIQVEGSS
+107 AGIEGSS
-115 MGLQEGDS
+115 MYLKAGESYTVEDLLYGL
-123 VSLYALAC
+123 
-131 GMLLPSGNDAANTAG
+131 LLVSGNDAASALALH
-146 VRLYG
+146 VADSMEEFAEL
-151 SIKGFVQAMNQRAQ
+151 MNAKAA
-165 ELGLHNTHYVTACGL
+165 ELGLTESSFKNAHGL
-180 DAEGH
+180 DEEGH
-185 YSTAFDLA
+185 YSTARDMA
-193 KLTRVALQNEDFA
+193 KLAAYCIGNEDFA
-206 FICSQSSMK
+206 RIAGTVSHTVGEQTL
-215 VKFGN
+215 VN
-220 PPYER
+220 H
-225 WLQNYNRLLELYP
+225 NRLLREYDGCLG
-238 DCIGVKTGFTTLA
+238 IKTGYTMAA

-271 NDPDDWDDH
+271 NDPADWDDH

-349 GERAGRA
+349 GDRAGRA

>member
-1 MKDFPRRLLCG
+1 MRKFTG
-12 VCTLIL
+12 IVL
-18 SLGLCLNAAAK
+18 SLALIFAVKIPARAELAVSAKAAI
-29 ENTTPLSLSPLSL
+29 LMH
-42 EEYPLYQQE
+42 
-51 ERAADAYIVM
+51 ADS
-61 EATTGRVLC
+61 GRVLYEK
-70 GQNIHERLAMAS
+70 NADEHMLIAS
-82 TTKIIGAMMVLE
+82 TTKIMTAIVVLE
-94 QPNLDESFTVDPD
+94 HCELDDLVEVDSRS
-107 AIQVEGSS
+107 AGIEGSS
-115 MGLQEGDS
+115 MYLKAGESYTVEDLLYGL
-123 VSLYALAC
+123 
-131 GMLLPSGNDAANTAG
+131 LLVSGNDAASALALH
-146 VRLYG
+146 VADSMEEFAEL
-151 SIKGFVQAMNQRAQ
+151 MNAKAA
-165 ELGLHNTHYVTACGL
+165 ELGMTESSFKNAHGL
-180 DAEGH
+180 DEEGH
-185 YSTAFDLA
+185 YSTARDMA
-193 KLTRVALQNEDFA
+193 KLAAYCMGNEDFA
-206 FICSQSSMK
+206 RIAGTVSHTVGEQTL
-215 VKFGN
+215 VN
-220 PPYER
+220 H
-225 WLQNYNRLLELYP
+225 NRLLREYDGCL
-238 DCIGVKTGFTTLA
+238 GLKTGYTMAA
-251 GRTLVTCAER
+251 GRTLVTCAEH

-349 GERAGRA
+349 GDRAGRA

>member
-1 MKDFPRRLLCG
+1 MVLLLRKFTG
-12 VCTLIL
+12 ILL
-18 SLGLCLNAAAK
+18 SLALIFAVKIPAQAELAVSAKAAI
-29 ENTTPLSLSPLSL
+29 LMH
-42 EEYPLYQQE
+42 
-51 ERAADAYIVM
+51 ADS
-61 EATTGRVLC
+61 GRVLYEK
-70 GQNIHERLAMAS
+70 NADEHMLIAS
-82 TTKIIGAMMVLE
+82 TTKIMTAIVVLE
-94 QPNLDESFTVDPD
+94 HCELDDLVEVDSRS
-107 AIQVEGSS
+107 AGIEGSS
-115 MGLQEGDS
+115 MYLKAGESYTVEDLLYGL
-123 VSLYALAC
+123 
-131 GMLLPSGNDAANTAG
+131 LLVSGNDAASALALH
-146 VRLYG
+146 VADSMEAFAEL
-151 SIKGFVQAMNQRAQ
+151 MNAKAA
-165 ELGLHNTHYVTACGL
+165 ELGMTESSFKNAHGL
-180 DAEGH
+180 DEEGH
-185 YSTAFDLA
+185 YSTARDMA
-193 KLTRVALQNEDFA
+193 KLAAYCMGNEDFA
-206 FICSQSSMK
+206 RIAGTVSHTVGEQTL
-215 VKFGN
+215 VN
-220 PPYER
+220 H
-225 WLQNYNRLLELYP
+225 NRLLREYDGCL
-238 DCIGVKTGFTTLA
+238 GLKTGYTMAA

>member
-1 MKDFPRRLLCG
+1 MVLLLRKFTG
-12 VCTLIL
+12 IVL
-18 SLGLCLNAAAK
+18 SLALIFAVKIPARAELAVSAKAAI
-29 ENTTPLSLSPLSL
+29 LMH
-42 EEYPLYQQE
+42 
-51 ERAADAYIVM
+51 ADS
-61 EATTGRVLC
+61 GRVLYEK
-70 GQNIHERLAMAS
+70 NADEHMLIAS
-82 TTKIIGAMMVLE
+82 TTKIMTAIVVLE
-94 QPNLDESFTVDPD
+94 HCELDDLVEVDSRS
-107 AIQVEGSS
+107 AGIEGSS
-115 MGLQEGDS
+115 MYLKAGESYTVEDLLYGL
-123 VSLYALAC
+123 
-131 GMLLPSGNDAANTAG
+131 LLVSGNDAASALALH
-146 VRLYG
+146 VADSMEEFAEL
-151 SIKGFVQAMNQRAQ
+151 MNAKAA
-165 ELGLHNTHYVTACGL
+165 ELGMTESSFKNAHGL
-180 DAEGH
+180 DEEGH
-185 YSTAFDLA
+185 YSTARDMA
-193 KLTRVALQNEDFA
+193 KLAAYCMGNEDFA
-206 FICSQSSMK
+206 RIAGTVSHTVGEQTL
-215 VKFGN
+215 VN
-220 PPYER
+220 H
-225 WLQNYNRLLELYP
+225 NRLLREYDGCL
-238 DCIGVKTGFTTLA
+238 GLKTGYTMAA

-315 PAETEGAAYAL
+315 QAETEGAAYAL

-344 APISE
+344 APIAE

-356 VACSDGQEIASVRI
+356 AACSDGQEIASVRI

>member
-1 MKDFPRRLLCG
+1 MRKFTG
-12 VCTLIL
+12 IVL
-18 SLGLCLNAAAK
+18 SLALIFAVKIPARAELAVSAKAAI
-29 ENTTPLSLSPLSL
+29 LMH
-42 EEYPLYQQE
+42 
-51 ERAADAYIVM
+51 ADS
-61 EATTGRVLC
+61 GRVLYEK
-70 GQNIHERLAMAS
+70 NADEHMLIAS
-82 TTKIIGAMMVLE
+82 TTKIMTAIVVLE
-94 QPNLDESFTVDPD
+94 HCELDDLVEVDSRS
-107 AIQVEGSS
+107 AGIEGSS
-115 MGLQEGDS
+115 MYLKAGESYTVEDLLYGL
-123 VSLYALAC
+123 
-131 GMLLPSGNDAANTAG
+131 LLVSGNDAASALALH
-146 VRLYG
+146 VADSMEEFAEL
-151 SIKGFVQAMNQRAQ
+151 MNAKAA
-165 ELGLHNTHYVTACGL
+165 ELGMTESSFKNAHGL
-180 DAEGH
+180 DEEGH
-185 YSTAFDLA
+185 YSTARDMA
-193 KLTRVALQNEDFA
+193 KLAAYCMGNEDFA
-206 FICSQSSMK
+206 RIAGTVSHAVGEQTL
-215 VKFGN
+215 VN
-220 PPYER
+220 H
-225 WLQNYNRLLELYP
+225 NRLLREYDGCL
-238 DCIGVKTGFTTLA
+238 GLKTGYTMAA

>member
-1 MKDFPRRLLCG
+1 MVLLLRKFTG
-12 VCTLIL
+12 IVL
-18 SLGLCLNAAAK
+18 SLALIFAVKIPARAELAVSANAAI
-29 ENTTPLSLSPLSL
+29 LMH
-42 EEYPLYQQE
+42 
-51 ERAADAYIVM
+51 ADS
-61 EATTGRVLC
+61 GRVLYEK
-70 GQNIHERLAMAS
+70 NADERMLIAS
-82 TTKIIGAMMVLE
+82 TTKIMTAIVVLE
-94 QPNLDESFTVDPD
+94 HCELDDLVEVDSRS
-107 AIQVEGSS
+107 AGIEGSS
-115 MGLQEGDS
+115 MYLKAGESYTVEDLLYGL
-123 VSLYALAC
+123 
-131 GMLLPSGNDAANTAG
+131 LLVSGNDAASALALH
-146 VRLYG
+146 VADSMEEFAEL
-151 SIKGFVQAMNQRAQ
+151 MNAKAA
-165 ELGLHNTHYVTACGL
+165 ELGMTESSFKNAHGL
-180 DAEGH
+180 DEEGH
-185 YSTAFDLA
+185 YSTARDMA
-193 KLTRVALQNEDFA
+193 KLAAYCMGNEDFA
-206 FICSQSSMK
+206 RIAGTVSHTVGEQTL
-215 VKFGN
+215 VN
-220 PPYER
+220 H
-225 WLQNYNRLLELYP
+225 NRLLREYDGCL
-238 DCIGVKTGFTTLA
+238 GLKTGYTMAA

>member
-1 MKDFPRRLLCG
+1 MVLLLRKFTG
-12 VCTLIL
+12 ILL
-18 SLGLCLNAAAK
+18 SLALIFAVKIPAQAELAVSAKAAI
-29 ENTTPLSLSPLSL
+29 LMH
-42 EEYPLYQQE
+42 
-51 ERAADAYIVM
+51 ADS
-61 EATTGRVLC
+61 GRVLYEK
-70 GQNIHERLAMAS
+70 NADEHMLIAS
-82 TTKIIGAMMVLE
+82 TTKIMTAIVVLE
-94 QPNLDESFTVDPD
+94 HCELDDLVEVDSRS
-107 AIQVEGSS
+107 AGIEGSS
-115 MGLQEGDS
+115 MYLKAGESYTVEDLLYGL
-123 VSLYALAC
+123 
-131 GMLLPSGNDAANTAG
+131 LLVSGNDAASALALH
-146 VRLYG
+146 VADSMEEFAEL
-151 SIKGFVQAMNQRAQ
+151 MNAKAA
-165 ELGLHNTHYVTACGL
+165 ELGMTESSFKNAHGL
-180 DAEGH
+180 DEEGH
-185 YSTAFDLA
+185 YSTARDMA
-193 KLTRVALQNEDFA
+193 KLAAYCIGNEDFA
-206 FICSQSSMK
+206 RIAGTVSHTVGEQTL
-215 VKFGN
+215 VN
-220 PPYER
+220 H
-225 WLQNYNRLLELYP
+225 NRLLREYDGCL
-238 DCIGVKTGFTTLA
+238 GLKTGYTMAA

-326 IQNGESYDM
+326 IKNGESYDM

>member
-1 MKDFPRRLLCG
+1 MVLLLRKFTG
-12 VCTLIL
+12 ILL
-18 SLGLCLNAAAK
+18 SLALIFAVKIPARAELAVSAKAAI
-29 ENTTPLSLSPLSL
+29 LMH
-42 EEYPLYQQE
+42 
-51 ERAADAYIVM
+51 ADS
-61 EATTGRVLC
+61 GRVLYEK
-70 GQNIHERLAMAS
+70 NADEHMLIAS
-82 TTKIIGAMMVLE
+82 TTKIMTAIVVLE
-94 QPNLDESFTVDPD
+94 HCELDDLVEVDSRS
-107 AIQVEGSS
+107 AGIEGSS
-115 MGLQEGDS
+115 MYLKAGESYTVEDLLYGL
-123 VSLYALAC
+123 
-131 GMLLPSGNDAANTAG
+131 LLVSGNDAASALALH
-146 VRLYG
+146 VADSMEEFAEL
-151 SIKGFVQAMNQRAQ
+151 MNAKAA
-165 ELGLHNTHYVTACGL
+165 ELGMTESSFKNAHGL
-180 DAEGH
+180 DEEGH
-185 YSTAFDLA
+185 YSTARDMA
-193 KLTRVALQNEDFA
+193 KLAAYCMGNEDFA
-206 FICSQSSMK
+206 RIAGTVSHTVGEQTL
-215 VKFGN
+215 VN
-220 PPYER
+220 H
-225 WLQNYNRLLELYP
+225 NRLLREYDGCL
-238 DCIGVKTGFTTLA
+238 GLKTGYTMAA

-398 LSAPFYLE
+398 LSSPFYLE

>member
-1 MKDFPRRLLCG
+1 MRKFTGIL
-12 VCTLIL
+12 L
-18 SLGLCLNAAAK
+18 SLALIFAVKIPAQAELAVSAKAAI
-29 ENTTPLSLSPLSL
+29 LMH
-42 EEYPLYQQE
+42 
-51 ERAADAYIVM
+51 ADS
-61 EATTGRVLC
+61 GRVLYEK
-70 GQNIHERLAMAS
+70 NADEHMLIAS
-82 TTKIIGAMMVLE
+82 TTKIMTAIVVLE
-94 QPNLDESFTVDPD
+94 HCELDDLVEVDSRS
-107 AIQVEGSS
+107 AGIEGSS
-115 MGLQEGDS
+115 MYLKAGESYTVEDLLYGL
-123 VSLYALAC
+123 
-131 GMLLPSGNDAANTAG
+131 LLVSGNDAASALALH
-146 VRLYG
+146 VADSMEEFAEL
-151 SIKGFVQAMNQRAQ
+151 MNAKAA
-165 ELGLHNTHYVTACGL
+165 ELGMTESSFKNAHGL
-180 DAEGH
+180 DEEGH
-185 YSTAFDLA
+185 YSTARDMA
-193 KLTRVALQNEDFA
+193 KLAAYCIGNEDFA
-206 FICSQSSMK
+206 RIAGTVSHTVGEQTL
-215 VKFGN
+215 VN
-220 PPYER
+220 H
-225 WLQNYNRLLELYP
+225 NRLLREYDGCL
-238 DCIGVKTGFTTLA
+238 GLKTGYTMAA

-271 NDPDDWDDH
+271 NDPADWDDH

-349 GERAGRA
+349 GDRAGRA

>member
-1 MKDFPRRLLCG
+1 MRKFTSI
-12 VCTLIL
+12 VL
-18 SLGLCLNAAAK
+18 SLALIFAVKIPARAELAVSAKAAI
-29 ENTTPLSLSPLSL
+29 LMH
-42 EEYPLYQQE
+42 
-51 ERAADAYIVM
+51 ADS
-61 EATTGRVLC
+61 GRVLYEK
-70 GQNIHERLAMAS
+70 NADEHMLIAS
-82 TTKIIGAMMVLE
+82 TTKIMTAIVVLE
-94 QPNLDESFTVDPD
+94 HCELDDLVEVDSRS
-107 AIQVEGSS
+107 AGIEGSS
-115 MGLQEGDS
+115 MYLKAGESYTVEDLLYGL
-123 VSLYALAC
+123 
-131 GMLLPSGNDAANTAG
+131 LLVSGNDAASALALH
-146 VRLYG
+146 VADSMEEFAEL
-151 SIKGFVQAMNQRAQ
+151 MNAKAA
-165 ELGLHNTHYVTACGL
+165 ELGMTESSFKNAHGL
-180 DAEGH
+180 DEEGH
-185 YSTAFDLA
+185 YSTARDMA
-193 KLTRVALQNEDFA
+193 KLAAYCMGNEDFA
-206 FICSQSSMK
+206 RIAGTVSHTVGEQTL
-215 VKFGN
+215 VN
-220 PPYER
+220 H
-225 WLQNYNRLLELYP
+225 NRLLREYDGCL
-238 DCIGVKTGFTTLA
+238 GLKTGYTMAA